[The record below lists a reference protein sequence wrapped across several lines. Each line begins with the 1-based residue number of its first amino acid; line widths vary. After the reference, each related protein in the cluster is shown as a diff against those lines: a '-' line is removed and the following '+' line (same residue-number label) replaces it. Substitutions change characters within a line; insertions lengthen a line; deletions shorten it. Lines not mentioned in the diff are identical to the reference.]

1 MKSYL
6 KREKLLLRH
15 ASIFDENDD
24 VLETLFAA
32 RLEIFGTK
40 FDCIPTCDVLA
51 SGFVDGLE
59 HSSLKPTVSCCVLGR
74 DEF

>member
-24 VLETLFAA
+24 ALETLFAA

-40 FDCIPTCDVLA
+40 FDCIPARDCLESDF
-51 SGFVDGLE
+51 GDGLE
-59 HSSLKPTVSCCVLGR
+59 HSSLKPTVSCCVLRR